1 MKTGLSVKDLN
12 SPRIPSTAATAA
24 SRRSWAAAAPSR
36 FSGRSWKKN
45 VRWDQGL
52 ACTEWTRGKDG
63 QEWKMDKGGGWTR
76 AEDGEEGKG
85 KKPKGKLTDL
95 GAPQWVR
102 SVADTASMPR
112 LCRRPFVGSVK
123 AGVIGCR
130 AGTPRGRGPERK
142 GRPGGEMRRAGGI
155 SVRELVGEGM
165 KASPRPR

>member
-1 MKTGLSVKDLN
+1 
-12 SPRIPSTAATAA
+12 
-24 SRRSWAAAAPSR
+24 
-36 FSGRSWKKN
+36 
-45 VRWDQGL
+45 
-52 ACTEWTRGKDG
+52 
-63 QEWKMDKGGGWTR
+63 MDKRGGWTR

-123 AGVIGCR
+123 AGSPPLRRVGKGWGHR
-130 AGTPRGRGPERK
+130 LPGWHPPGRGPERK
-142 GRPGGEMRRAGGI
+142 GRPGGEVRRAGGI